1 MLDIF
6 IDRVGNVNVFN
17 ILNTTSSVSTSH
29 IQSIIDSDLI
39 NEFIKEI
46 ENIAR
51 ISRTLDNKNSK
62 SPDLLGEL
70 KSLGETFF
78 DQFFPEEISREL
90 KFTNE
95 KYLHLNLDLG
105 LKDIPWEML
114 YDGNQFLGDKFCIGK
129 TVKGSTGNLKIEES
143 KKIKMLIIADPTE
156 DLEWAQR
163 EGEELFKILSEKVSQ
178 NILELQFLSGS
189 QITKLKLL
197 SHIKGK
203 NIIHYAGHLF
213 FSDEP
218 MENGWLLSGNKV
230 LKAREIVN
238 SGFAA
243 NLVFSNSCQSSKS
256 IDSNV
261 NSSIMNYFAG
271 SFLSSGINSFIGTN
285 WEVSDNEKTLDF
297 TKRFYLNIFKGKS
310 LGESLF
316 QSREFAR
323 RNYESWDITWA
334 NYTLHGSPINILL
347 TTKKESSAK
356 VININLIKK
365 YFPINI
371 SRTYINFSMKDQ
383 MKENPKELYK
393 MILQSFEEFSKI
405 IGIIIFSDHTHK
417 SLGKVN
423 FEPNVSLQKWWENIF
438 LCMSNFKKLE
448 ISMILDTIMEILSTH
463 RDMIFKMVNWMELF
477 SKQDLQEEI
486 VQGYLVT
493 FQYYYENILMELN
506 EFQNIHL
513 YYFPINS
520 KYFYLMDGIDPIEL
534 QLDSMEE
541 VLVKIKNDFN
551 GKVVLFHKLK
561 KNFLPLNGL
570 VPDNSENMTH
580 SNYLNL
586 SIFPTYI
593 TT

>member
-1 MLDIF
+1 MLDLF

-17 ILNTTSSVSTSH
+17 ILNTTSSISTSH

-39 NEFIKEI
+39 NEYIKEI
-46 ENIAR
+46 ENTAR
-51 ISRTLDNKNSK
+51 ISRTLDNKKNK
-62 SPDLLGEL
+62 NPDILGEL

-78 DQFFPEEISREL
+78 DQFFPDEISRTL
-90 KFTNE
+90 KFTNDR
-95 KYLHLNLDLG
+95 YLHLNLDLG

-114 YDGNQFLGDKFCIGK
+114 YDGNQFLGDKFYIGK

-163 EGEELFKILSEKVSQ
+163 EGEELFKLLSEKVSQ
-178 NILELQFLSGS
+178 NLLDLQFLSGS

-238 SGFAA
+238 SGFVA

-256 IDSNV
+256 IESSI

-297 TKRFYLNIFKGKS
+297 TKRFYLNIFKGIS
-310 LGESLF
+310 IGESLF
-316 QSREFAR
+316 LSREYAR

-334 NYTLHGSPINILL
+334 NYTLHGSPDNILL
-347 TTKKESSAK
+347 TTKKEAIPK
-356 VININLIKK
+356 VINLNFIKK
-365 YFPINI
+365 YFPITI
-371 SRTYINFSMKDQ
+371 SRTYSNFSIKDQ
-383 MKENPKELYK
+383 LNENPKILYK
-393 MILQSFEEFSKI
+393 LILQSFEEFSKI

-417 SLGKVN
+417 SLGKIS
-423 FEPNVSLQKWWENIF
+423 FESDITLQKWWENIF
-438 LCMSNFKKLE
+438 FCMSNFKKLE
-448 ISMILDTIMEILSTH
+448 ISMVLDTIMEILSTH
-463 RDMIFKMVNWMELF
+463 RDMIFKLVNWMEVF
-477 SKQDLQEEI
+477 SKQDLQDEI
-486 VQGYLVT
+486 IQGYLVT

-513 YYFPINS
+513 FYFPINS
-520 KYFYLMDGIDPIEL
+520 KYFYQMDGVDPTEL
-534 QLDSMEE
+534 LLESMDEN
-541 VLVKIKNDFN
+541 LIKIKNDFN
-551 GKVVLFHKLK
+551 GKVILFHKLK
-561 KNFLPLNGL
+561 KSYLPLNGL
-570 VPDNSENMTH
+570 IPMNSDLSRN
-580 SNYLNL
+580 SFNLNL
-586 SIFPTYI
+586 SIFPNYLST
-593 TT
+593 